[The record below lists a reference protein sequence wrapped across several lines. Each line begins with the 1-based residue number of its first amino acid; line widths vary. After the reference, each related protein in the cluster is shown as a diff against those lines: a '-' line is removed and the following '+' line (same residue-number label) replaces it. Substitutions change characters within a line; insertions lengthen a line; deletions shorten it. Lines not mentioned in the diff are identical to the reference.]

1 MPHGMPTEH
10 ATRVEVKDAHCHIAV
25 APLPHESARNRRLLG
40 WPLHFGVAKSKLIK
54 PDSKHTITELSTQCT
69 VHRAGIQLAA
79 GLDFVP
85 YFHNWGIYPPSPYCL
100 LMWPIK
106 VLLHRKWHIKRCSFS
121 GNQAQEEQGKEV
133 QGRGTGDCCVFH
145 NWLINSFSVSFAIF
159 ASYRMESICT
169 ELVTIF

>member
-1 MPHGMPTEH
+1 MPTEH
-10 ATRVEVKDAHCHIAV
+10 ATRVEDKDAHCHIAV

-40 WPLHFGVAKSKLIK
+40 WPSHFGVAKSKLIK
-54 PDSKHTITELSTQCT
+54 LDSKHTITEHSTQCT
-69 VHRAGIQLAA
+69 AQASSWLQALTLSHTSIIEE
-79 GLDFVP
+79 
-85 YFHNWGIYPPSPYCL
+85 YIPPTLPTCCL

-145 NWLINSFSVSFAIF
+145 N
-159 ASYRMESICT
+159 
-169 ELVTIF
+169 